1 MCLSGVAE
9 PRMLRLKEG
18 LYEALE
24 NTLPLPFVHMQ
35 LFCAG
40 ERLQHEHTWLYSNAY
55 SQRAR
60 AGCHEHCF
68 TVNTDELSS
77 GGNCTPCGHAV
88 HGLRLSSKHRLS
100 V

>member
-1 MCLSGVAE
+1 
-9 PRMLRLKEG
+9 MLPLKEG
-18 LYEALE
+18 LYEAWE

-35 LFCAG
+35 LFRAG

-55 SQRAR
+55 SQRAG
-60 AGCHEHCF
+60 AGCYEHCF

-77 GGNCTPCGHAV
+77 DGNRTPCGHAV

>member
-1 MCLSGVAE
+1 
-9 PRMLRLKEG
+9 
-18 LYEALE
+18 
-24 NTLPLPFVHMQ
+24 MQ
-35 LFCAG
+35 LFRAG

-55 SQRAR
+55 SQRAS
-60 AGCHEHCF
+60 AGCYEHYF

-77 GGNCTPCGHAV
+77 GGNRASRGHAV